1 MEKIIKIDDST
12 EIRLSNNVGWLMEY
26 QDQFGHDIV
35 PDLMPVLGAVL
46 ELIEGMGGTISVKD
60 ARDLVKGIPAGAA
73 GSALVELSG
82 LRMTDII
89 NIVWALAKAA
99 DPNIDP
105 PRQWVRQFD
114 TFPLDVI
121 VPEVFMLVAQGVMS
135 SKNWTRLQRAAKDL
149 QAPGR
154 KGQD

>member
-35 PDLMPVLGAVL
+35 PDLMPALGAIL

-60 ARDLVKGIPAGAA
+60 AKDLVKDIPAGAA

-99 DPNIDP
+99 DPDIEP

-135 SKNWTRLQRAAKDL
+135 SKNWTRLQRAVADL
-149 QAPGR
+149 QAPRR
-154 KGQD
+154 KRQD